1 MAVNVYMAG
10 LSDTKFVM
18 LETVSPLYR
27 REAFFVFNSNYYNYK
42 LVLGILSLSQAG

>member
-27 REAFFVFNSNYYNYK
+27 REAFFVFNSTTIGTRYSF
-42 LVLGILSLSQAG
+42 VVSIAG